1 MSEPDGSSINTF
13 PVQIG
18 ENLFYTVTWK
28 NPADTAKTAVIT
40 DKLPKG
46 VKFVSADQEGVY
58 SEADHTVTWNVITDA
73 HTEGTVTVKV
83 KVLASA
89 AGTELNNQ
97 ARVGMDEADIT
108 TVTDNGGDD
117 DDTTTNFVAA
127 KTVVNAEGTEID
139 KQVVA
144 VDDLVTYHIPYQNHS
159 KNTRTITITD
169 VLPQDVTYVEASEG
183 GNVQSIVHG
192 QTVIWVL
199 EAAPKTDGEVW
210 VTVKVTKA
218 LKGQAFANSAMLE
231 VTDQETGQ
239 TKKAVT
245 NQVINYVLDDVVKE
259 VLSENGRKNL
269 EGEKVKGGRTLLYR
283 ITFKNPATTERTFTV
298 TDELPEGVTFVSA
311 ENDGTYDESTNT
323 ITWTATL
330 ASGRSQTVSFTVT
343 VDKTADC
350 DFIQNVAKVHVDET
364 DADSNPVKV
373 YVKGDKSTDPENQD
387 PKDENNPDDQK
398 PDDTKP
404 ADDPKKDDTT
414 PADDPKTEDTTTKDD
429 GTQTETPSD
438 DQKTDDQT
446 PADDQKTVITPVP
459 ADDQKDTDSTTP
471 AQDTSKSDEDTKKT
485 TVTDN
490 TGDNDGSG
498 KGQSTSSSDGKGQS
512 TQTTAPKTGDES
524 NVTLW
529 VILMLAAAC
538 AAGGLG
544 IFAATKGRR
553 RR

>member
-1 MSEPDGSSINTF
+1 
-13 PVQIG
+13 
-18 ENLFYTVTWK
+18 
-28 NPADTAKTAVIT
+28 AKTAVIT
-40 DKLPKG
+40 DKLPDG

-108 TVTDNGGDD
+108 TVTDNGSDD
-117 DDTTTNFVAA
+117 DDTTTNFVAV

-199 EAAPKTDGEVW
+199 EAAPDTDGEVW

-231 VTDQETGQ
+231 VKDQETGQ

-283 ITFKNPATTERTFTV
+283 VTFKNPATTERTFTV

-311 ENDGTYDESTNT
+311 ENEGTYDEAAKT
-323 ITWTATL
+323 ITWTVNL
-330 ASGRSQTVSFTVT
+330 ASGKSQTVSFLVT

-350 DFIQNVAKVHVDET
+350 DFIQNVAKIHVDET

-387 PKDENNPDDQK
+387 PKDDPNPDDQK
-398 PDDTKP
+398 PDDGKP
-404 ADDPKKDDTT
+404 ADDPKTDDGT
-414 PADDPKTEDTTTKDD
+414 PSDDPKTEDTTPKDD
-429 GTQTETPSD
+429 D
-438 DQKTDDQT
+438 KT
-446 PADDQKTVITPVP
+446 PADDTKMQDDQKPVITPTET
-459 ADDQKDTDSTTP
+459 DDKKDTTTP
-471 AQDTSKSDEDTKKT
+471 TQDSSKSDDDTKKT
-485 TVTDN
+485 TVKDN
-490 TGDNDGSG
+490 TGSNDDSG
-498 KGQSTSSSDGKGQS
+498 KGQSTPGSDGKGQS

-529 VILMLAAAC
+529 AILMLAAVC

-544 IFAATKGRR
+544 IFAVRKGRR